1 MLARFGIA
9 FVAIGASLSAAD
21 VNGTWNMHWKTPD
34 GYQHDSQL
42 TLADASGKLTG
53 EISSRRGKVK
63 LTEGAISGDDIR
75 FTVVRT
81 GNGDEFRIQF
91 SGKVQGDSMKLRM
104 EYKDHPAIALTA
116 KRASTQVSQGAA
128 K

>member
-1 MLARFGIA
+1 MLARFGMA
-9 FVAIGASLSAAD
+9 FVAFAASLSAAD
-21 VNGTWNMHWKTPD
+21 VSGTWNMHWKTPD

-42 TLADASGKLTG
+42 TLAETSGKLAG

-63 LTEGAISGDDIR
+63 LTEGTLSGNDIQ
-75 FTVVRT
+75 FVVVRT
-81 GNGDEFRIQF
+81 GNGDEFRVQF
-91 SGKVQGDSMKLRM
+91 SGKVQGDVMKLRM